1 MISIKSCNPFSR
13 SECLAIT
20 EESCSFD
27 SNIVFEF
34 YCLLWLFAKLIKFLD
49 YVLFLQ
55 VQTHFLE
62 QYLRALSNMATK
74 WKHNKK
80 TEFLGVDYVANVI
93 NKSNSIFNKVDGSN
107 DIGLDGYIE
116 FIENESASGLCI
128 GVQIKSGNSYQ
139 SENKES
145 AIITSDLDHFE
156 YWKSHILPLAGVV
169 YIPED
174 DLAYW

>member
-1 MISIKSCNPFSR
+1 MLHLRIKSCNPFSR

-62 QYLRALSNMATK
+62 QYR
-74 WKHNKK
+74 NK
-80 TEFLGVDYVANVI
+80 L
-93 NKSNSIFNKVDGSN
+93 FN
-107 DIGLDGYIE
+107 I
-116 FIENESASGLCI
+116 
-128 GVQIKSGNSYQ
+128 
-139 SENKES
+139 
-145 AIITSDLDHFE
+145 
-156 YWKSHILPLAGVV
+156 
-169 YIPED
+169 
-174 DLAYW
+174 

>member
-62 QYLRALSNMATK
+62 QYPYLIIADGEISDKELSELNERISSSESLIK
-74 WKHNKK
+74 QQLK
-80 TEFLGVDYVANVI
+80 
-93 NKSNSIFNKVDGSN
+93 IFSD
-107 DIGLDGYIE
+107 D
-116 FIENESASGLCI
+116 
-128 GVQIKSGNSYQ
+128 
-139 SENKES
+139 ENKIS
-145 AIITSDLDHFE
+145 LNQ
-156 YWKSHILPLAGVV
+156 
-169 YIPED
+169 
-174 DLAYW
+174 

>member
-62 QYLRALSNMATK
+62 QYHLTITLLLTN
-74 WKHNKK
+74 
-80 TEFLGVDYVANVI
+80 F
-93 NKSNSIFNKVDGSN
+93 SNSR
-107 DIGLDGYIE
+107 IGTSTYQITR
-116 FIENESASGLCI
+116 FILSFLMIHINH
-128 GVQIKSGNSYQ
+128 IK
-139 SENKES
+139 
-145 AIITSDLDHFE
+145 
-156 YWKSHILPLAGVV
+156 
-169 YIPED
+169 
-174 DLAYW
+174 

>member
-62 QYLRALSNMATK
+62 QYLNLRIFDDQNGVMNRSVLETGGDIMVVSQFTLHASTK
-74 WKHNKK
+74 K
-80 TEFLGVDYVANVI
+80 
-93 NKSNSIFNKVDGSN
+93 
-107 DIGLDGYIE
+107 
-116 FIENESASGLCI
+116 
-128 GVQIKSGNSYQ
+128 GNR
-139 SENKES
+139 
-145 AIITSDLDHFE
+145 
-156 YWKSHILPLAGVV
+156 
-169 YIPED
+169 
-174 DLAYW
+174 

>member
-62 QYLRALSNMATK
+62 QYPHIHKDVHLNAY
-74 WKHNKK
+74 K
-80 TEFLGVDYVANVI
+80 TVTRRSTNISQHYLQWGKEREC
-93 NKSNSIFNKVDGSN
+93 KSTNS
-107 DIGLDGYIE
+107 
-116 FIENESASGLCI
+116 
-128 GVQIKSGNSYQ
+128 
-139 SENKES
+139 
-145 AIITSDLDHFE
+145 
-156 YWKSHILPLAGVV
+156 
-169 YIPED
+169 
-174 DLAYW
+174 

>member
-62 QYLRALSNMATK
+62 QYRMGQGLPDQFIVIFLTRRPCVIKTK
-74 WKHNKK
+74 KAA
-80 TEFLGVDYVANVI
+80 FL
-93 NKSNSIFNKVDGSN
+93 KEHGSP
-107 DIGLDGYIE
+107 
-116 FIENESASGLCI
+116 
-128 GVQIKSGNSYQ
+128 
-139 SENKES
+139 
-145 AIITSDLDHFE
+145 HF
-156 YWKSHILPLAGVV
+156 
-169 YIPED
+169 
-174 DLAYW
+174 

>member
-62 QYLRALSNMATK
+62 QYPAFSSTIVFTAAGMYTSVCSRIVNWMHK
-74 WKHNKK
+74 N
-80 TEFLGVDYVANVI
+80 
-93 NKSNSIFNKVDGSN
+93 
-107 DIGLDGYIE
+107 IGLTSHLDMNATWISGTT
-116 FIENESASGLCI
+116 FIA
-128 GVQIKSGNSYQ
+128 
-139 SENKES
+139 
-145 AIITSDLDHFE
+145 
-156 YWKSHILPLAGVV
+156 PLKT
-169 YIPED
+169 IRN
-174 DLAYW
+174 

>member
-62 QYLRALSNMATK
+62 QYLAFSISGSRVVSCSRSRLPSRASRLMNTRDIWENRCSYP
-74 WKHNKK
+74 
-80 TEFLGVDYVANVI
+80 L
-93 NKSNSIFNKVDGSN
+93 NSKRR
-107 DIGLDGYIE
+107 
-116 FIENESASGLCI
+116 
-128 GVQIKSGNSYQ
+128 GNS
-139 SENKES
+139 STS
-145 AIITSDLDHFE
+145 RSPLFSITHPNSC
-156 YWKSHILPLAGVV
+156 
-169 YIPED
+169 
-174 DLAYW
+174 